1 MVTFSSTIPSLP
13 SCQTT
18 SLPFHPHT
26 SFIWHSTVPSH
37 PNSTRHCHTR
47 RTHTNAYSTFTQIIM
62 KAPAAKVDRKAAP
75 YAIPS
80 NTLSRPQQRRR
91 SNGLAPTA
99 PAWHLRVHFNDGAE
113 TPELAFLEDRN
124 IVDRTTVSLLSS
136 QADTESPCLYCPILQ
151 ESGFSQLP
159 VRMPVA
165 LEPASGDAEQL
176 WDIAQG
182 ENFGGNLTCFDDY
195 QHLRHQLEEHYPDH
209 MVKINAAFDKYR
221 KKPTNAVRGDNEK
234 AASSQAEK
242 EKSIDHD
249 EKENKALEWQSS
261 IFADYLFFLCK
272 LNP

>member
-1 MVTFSSTIPSLP
+1 
-13 SCQTT
+13 
-18 SLPFHPHT
+18 
-26 SFIWHSTVPSH
+26 
-37 PNSTRHCHTR
+37 
-47 RTHTNAYSTFTQIIM
+47 M
-62 KAPAAKVDRKAAP
+62 KAPAAKSSRKVAP
-75 YAIPS
+75 YATPS
-80 NTLSRPQQRRR
+80 PLSPRPQQRQ
-91 SNGLAPTA
+91 SNGLAPVA
-99 PAWHLRVHFNDGAE
+99 PAWNLRVAINDEPE
-113 TPELAFLEDRN
+113 TSELALLEDRS
-124 IVDRTTVSLLSS
+124 IVDSTTVSLLSS
-136 QADTESPCLYCPILQ
+136 QADTDSPCLYCLILQ

-182 ENFGGNLTCFDDY
+182 ENFGGNLTCFNDY

-221 KKPTNAVRGDNEK
+221 QPTNGDQGDNEK
-234 AASSQAEK
+234 SASSQVEK

-249 EKENKALEWQSS
+249 EKEALEWQSS

>member
-1 MVTFSSTIPSLP
+1 
-13 SCQTT
+13 
-18 SLPFHPHT
+18 
-26 SFIWHSTVPSH
+26 
-37 PNSTRHCHTR
+37 
-47 RTHTNAYSTFTQIIM
+47 M
-62 KAPAAKVDRKAAP
+62 KAPAAKSNRKAAP

-80 NTLSRPQQRRR
+80 TSSSRSQQRQT

-99 PAWHLRVHFNDGAE
+99 PAWNLRVHLNDGAE

-165 LEPASGDAEQL
+165 LERASGDAEQL

-221 KKPTNAVRGDNEK
+221 QTTNADQGDNEK
-234 AASSQAEK
+234 SASSQAEK

-249 EKENKALEWQSS
+249 EKEALEWQSS